1 VLKNFKKTQA
11 LFLFLIFIDK
21 INCLTLFKL
30 LSMKKIFCAAIILA
44 AAYTV
49 SAQEVIYKT
58 TNSEVDYSSQVP
70 TSIRAN
76 FQASY
81 PMATTV
87 TWMPMTN
94 DWWYATYKSDN
105 NRIVRVYY
113 NTQPWYM
120 MRGESFKASLPVLN
134 TYVPDV
140 VITNA
145 INTYGNNL
153 YSITRRL
160 SNGNDEVY
168 HVTVIKNGVSEITLM
183 NAQGVVYTDVNK
195 TQSSQH

>member
-1 VLKNFKKTQA
+1 
-11 LFLFLIFIDK
+11 
-21 INCLTLFKL
+21 
-30 LSMKKIFCAAIILA
+30 MKKIFCAAMILA
-44 AAYTV
+44 ATFTV
-49 SAQEVIYKT
+49 SAQEVVAYKST
-58 TNSEVDYSSQVP
+58 TSDVDHSSQVP
-70 TSIRAN
+70 TVIRTN

-81 PMATTV
+81 PTVTTA

-94 DWWYATYKSDN
+94 DWWYATYKTDN

-113 NTQPWYM
+113 STQPWYM

-153 YSITRRL
+153 YSITQRL
-160 SNGNDEVY
+160 STGNEEVY
-168 HVTVIKNGVSEITLM
+168 HVTVIKNGVSEVVLM
-183 NAQGVVYTDVNK
+183 NGQGVVTK
-195 TQSSQH
+195 I

>member
-1 VLKNFKKTQA
+1 
-11 LFLFLIFIDK
+11 
-21 INCLTLFKL
+21 
-30 LSMKKIFCAAIILA
+30 MKKIFCAAIILA

-49 SAQEVIYKT
+49 NAQEELVYKT
-58 TNSEVDYSSQVP
+58 TTSEVDHSSQVP
-70 TSIRAN
+70 ASILAN
-76 FQASY
+76 FTANY
-81 PMATTV
+81 PTSATV
-87 TWMPMTN
+87 AWMPMTS

-145 INTYGNNL
+145 INAYGNNL

-168 HVTVIKNGVSEITLM
+168 HVTVIKNGVSEIALM
-183 NAQGVVYTDVNK
+183 NNQGVVFTDVK
-195 TQSSQH
+195 

>member
-1 VLKNFKKTQA
+1 
-11 LFLFLIFIDK
+11 
-21 INCLTLFKL
+21 
-30 LSMKKIFCAAIILA
+30 MKKIFCAAIILA

-49 SAQEVIYKT
+49 NAQEVTIYK

-70 TSIRAN
+70 ASIRAN
-76 FQASY
+76 F
-81 PMATTV
+81 ATNNPTTATV
-87 TWMPMTN
+87 TWMPMTS
-94 DWWYATYKSDN
+94 DWWYATYKTDN

-183 NAQGVVYTDVNK
+183 NGQGVVFTDVNK
-195 TQSSQH
+195 IQSSQH

>member
-1 VLKNFKKTQA
+1 
-11 LFLFLIFIDK
+11 
-21 INCLTLFKL
+21 
-30 LSMKKIFCAAIILA
+30 MKKILLAAITLA

-49 SAQEVIYKT
+49 SSQEVVMYKT
-58 TNSEVDYSSQVP
+58 NSTEFDYTAQVP
-70 TSIRAN
+70 ATIRAN

-81 PMATTV
+81 PSATTV
-87 TWMPMTN
+87 TWMPMTS
-94 DWWYATYKSDN
+94 DWWYATYKTDN

-153 YSITRRL
+153 YSITKRL
-160 SNGNDEVY
+160 SSGTDELY
-168 HVTVIKNGVSEITLM
+168 HVTVIKNGVAEITLM
-183 NAQGVVYTDVNK
+183 NGQGVVYTNIDK
-195 TQSSQH
+195 GEITSTTTLQR

>member
-1 VLKNFKKTQA
+1 
-11 LFLFLIFIDK
+11 
-21 INCLTLFKL
+21 
-30 LSMKKIFCAAIILA
+30 MKKIFCAAIILA

-49 SAQEVIYKT
+49 SAQEVMMYKST
-58 TNSEVDYSSQVP
+58 TNEFDYSSQVP
-70 TSIRAN
+70 VSIRAN
-76 FQASY
+76 FTANN
-81 PMATTV
+81 PTTATV
-87 TWMPMTN
+87 TWMPMTS

-134 TYVPDV
+134 TYVPDA

-145 INTYGNNL
+145 INNYGNNL
-153 YSITRRL
+153 YSITRRV
-160 SNGNDEVY
+160 SNGTDEVY
-168 HVTVIKNGVSEITLM
+168 HVTTIKNGVSEITLM

-195 TQSSQH
+195 TQPAQHE

>member
-1 VLKNFKKTQA
+1 
-11 LFLFLIFIDK
+11 
-21 INCLTLFKL
+21 
-30 LSMKKIFCAAIILA
+30 MKKIFCAAIILA

-49 SAQEVIYKT
+49 SAQEVVIYKT
-58 TNSEVDYSSQVP
+58 TSNEFDYSSQVP
-70 TSIRAN
+70 TTIRAN

-81 PMATTV
+81 PTVTTV

-94 DWWYATYKSDN
+94 DWWYATYKTDN

-120 MRGESFKASLPVLN
+120 MRGENFKASLPVLN

-145 INTYGNNL
+145 INTYGDNL
-153 YSITRRL
+153 YSITRRV
-160 SNGNDEVY
+160 SNGTEDVY
-168 HVTVIKNGVSEITLM
+168 HVTIIRNGKSEISLM
-183 NAQGVVYTDVNK
+183 NSQGVVYTDVNK
-195 TQSSQH
+195 IQSTQH

>member
-1 VLKNFKKTQA
+1 
-11 LFLFLIFIDK
+11 
-21 INCLTLFKL
+21 
-30 LSMKKIFCAAIILA
+30 MKKIFCAAIILA
-44 AAYTV
+44 AAFTV
-49 SAQEVIYKT
+49 SAQDELTYKT
-58 TNSEVDYSSQVP
+58 TTGEVDYSSQVP
-70 TSIRAN
+70 ASIRTNFTAN
-76 FQASY
+76 NPTTA
-81 PMATTV
+81 TV
-87 TWMPMTN
+87 TWMPMTS

-145 INTYGNNL
+145 INAYGNNL

-160 SNGNDEVY
+160 PNGNDEVY
-168 HVTVIKNGVSEITLM
+168 HVTVIKNGVSEIVLM
-183 NAQGVVYTDVNK
+183 NNQGVVFTDVK
-195 TQSSQH
+195 